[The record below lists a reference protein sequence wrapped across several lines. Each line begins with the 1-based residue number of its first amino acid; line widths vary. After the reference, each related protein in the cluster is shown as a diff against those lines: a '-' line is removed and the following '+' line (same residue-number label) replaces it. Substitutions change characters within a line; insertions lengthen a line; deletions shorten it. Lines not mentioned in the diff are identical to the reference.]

1 MRYKKLAAIVIASAA
16 LATTLT
22 GCGANGNNAATR
34 LINQVTDGVDA
45 QIDKDGNQIKLTNI
59 HIALNTDGTASL
71 IAYIV
76 NQANVDEALVAVAIG
91 QTNLKISPI
100 PALQNKPIIF
110 GGDSANAKAELPNS
124 GLIAGNRIPVSFFFG
139 RAGEVTVDALIV
151 NA

>member
-1 MRYKKLAAIVIASAA
+1 M
-16 LATTLT
+16 
-22 GCGANGNNAATR
+22 ANGNNAATR

-59 HIALNTDGTASL
+59 HIALSTDGTASL

-139 RAGEVTVDALIV
+139 RAGEVTVDAIIV

>member
-1 MRYKKLAAIVIASAA
+1 MRFKKLAAIAFTSAA
-16 LATTLT
+16 LATSLT

-45 QIDKDGNQIKLTNI
+45 MIDKDGNQIKLTNI
-59 HIALNTDGTASL
+59 HVALNADGTASL

-91 QTNLKISPI
+91 QTNLKLSAI

-110 GGDSANAKAELPNS
+110 GGESTNAKAELPNS
-124 GLIAGNRIPVSFFFG
+124 GLIAGNRVPVSFFFG
-139 RAGEVTVDALIV
+139 RAGEVSVDALIV